1 MDRVLASGAECM
13 LVTPNFMCAYVSHA
27 LQEEGLRAI
36 ARDAGRVQNEGILA
50 CYVAA
55 ARAEAERRRV
65 PIADA
70 FARWQAL
77 ASAGTPQS
85 CSPTT
90 STIPP
95 ARRMGCLW
103 KPYWRSFCRK
113 TNPFEAE
120 GGK

>member
-1 MDRVLASGAECM
+1 
-13 LVTPNFMCAYVSHA
+13 MCAYVSHA

-50 CYVAA
+50 RYVAA

-77 ASAGTPQS
+77 AGAGVDATKLLS
-85 CSPTT
+85 NHINHPT
-90 STIPP
+90 
-95 ARRMGCLW
+95 R
-103 KPYWRSFCRK
+103 
-113 TNPFEAE
+113 EAHGMFVE
-120 GGK
+120 AILAQLLQEA